1 MKHVAILLAAALV
14 TACGSSR
21 DEKQEGAIPEHMI
34 ESMDKA
40 ENVEDVLKQ
49 ADQQRREQGDTNE

>member
-1 MKHVAILLAAALV
+1 MKTAAILLATVLV
-14 TACGSSR
+14 TACGSSS

-49 ADQQRREQGDTNE
+49 ADQQRREQGEAN